1 MLIPTV
7 SPFLPNIRDSRR
19 EGVCNSQ
26 KIQCASRP
34 PCLWRRLVLSPPH
47 SIPNRR
53 VHDRSAMS
61 HTERNNDRAMG
72 TSDLHNDGCR
82 SVWGWQ
88 DPVKD
93 GVQCIWMESSGE
105 SENLIVQDQHGR
117 FSFQLSTCSLVIG
130 PHGNSFCGT
139 FDPQNT

>member
-26 KIQCASRP
+26 KIQCV
-34 PCLWRRLVLSPPH
+34 RLGQTRSQVQTYSA
-47 SIPNRR
+47 
-53 VHDRSAMS
+53 HDRSAMS
-61 HTERNNDRAMG
+61 HTVRNNDRAGKEILILMG
-72 TSDLHNDGCR
+72 TSDLHNDGYR

-88 DPVKD
+88 DPVKA

-105 SENLIVQDQHGR
+105 SGNLIVQDQHGR

-130 PHGNSFCGT
+130 LYGNSFCGT
-139 FDPQNT
+139 FDLQTT